1 MVDFYCIKII
11 SIIIRVINIVLLE
24 QLAVCLYPVQ
34 VYTHHLFPYHVNLKQ
49 YILPIA
55 MQIVLYVLSYN
66 SVLAQAV
73 ALAGGS
79 SDPPATN
86 SSIREESHGMA
97 PEAGQC
103 IV

>member
-1 MVDFYCIKII
+1 M
-11 SIIIRVINIVLLE
+11 E

-34 VYTHHLFPYHVNLKQ
+34 VYTHLLFPYHVNLKQ

-55 MQIVLYVLSYN
+55 MQIVHYVLSYN
-66 SVLAQAV
+66 IVPEQAV

-79 SDPPATN
+79 SGPRATN

-97 PEAGQC
+97 PEAGQS